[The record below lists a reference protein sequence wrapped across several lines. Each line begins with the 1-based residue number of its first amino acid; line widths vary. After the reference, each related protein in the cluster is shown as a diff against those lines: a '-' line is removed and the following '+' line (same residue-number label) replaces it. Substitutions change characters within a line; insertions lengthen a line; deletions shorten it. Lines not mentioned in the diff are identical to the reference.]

1 MVSFH
6 ICGELMKFDIIKL
19 KNIGWRFWEWL
30 KSLFKSQYE
39 ITVYRQSETGTGAM
53 YKSEYV
59 SRNILINKPKH
70 LKFKDYETKNM
81 VEIRS
86 VKGLEV
92 KIVEVD

>member
-1 MVSFH
+1 VSFH
-6 ICGELMKFDIIKL
+6 ICGEIMNKVKIILWK
-19 KNIGWRFWEWL
+19 FWEWL
-30 KSLFKSQYE
+30 KTLFKSHFH
-39 ITVYRQSETGTGAM
+39 ITVYRQSDTGSGAM

-70 LKFKDYETKNM
+70 LKFRDYETKNL

-92 KIVEVD
+92 KIVEID

>member
-1 MVSFH
+1 
-6 ICGELMKFDIIKL
+6 MKLNIPKIKI
-19 KNIGWRFWEWL
+19 IGWKVWHFI
-30 KSLFKSQYE
+30 KSLFKRQYE

-53 YKSEYV
+53 YKSQYV

-92 KIVEVD
+92 KIMEID

>member
-1 MVSFH
+1 M
-6 ICGELMKFDIIKL
+6 GKL
-19 KNIGWRFWEWL
+19 TTVKNLFGTAWTGF
-30 KSLFKSQYE
+30 KNLFKTKYQ
-39 ITVYRQSETGTGAM
+39 ITIYRQSDSGSGAM
-53 YKSEYV
+53 YKSEYI

-70 LKFKDYETKNM
+70 LKFRDYETKNM